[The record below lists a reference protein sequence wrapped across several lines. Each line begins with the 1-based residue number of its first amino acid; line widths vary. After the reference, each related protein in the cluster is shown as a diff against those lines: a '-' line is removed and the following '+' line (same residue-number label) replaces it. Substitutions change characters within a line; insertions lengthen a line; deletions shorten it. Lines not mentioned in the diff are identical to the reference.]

1 MVYVSPLTTQM
12 RLGRSSLALLLQKN
26 VVELRFRRR
35 IKKPGYRDHRR
46 MLCTNDMLLL
56 RSALGTTILNYKPPT
71 GPGLKYSPAAKNLI
85 SAWDIFLQDYR
96 MINCD
101 EVEVIATIQSTP
113 AEKFWQYFNESIM
126 PMTSQR
132 KAQIINT

>member
-1 MVYVSPLTTQM
+1 M
-12 RLGRSSLALLLQKN
+12 RLGRSALSLLLQKN

-35 IKKPGYRDHRR
+35 IRKPGFRDHRR

-56 RSALGTTILNYKPPT
+56 KSALGTSVLNYKPPS
-71 GPGLKYSPAAKNLI
+71 GAGLKYNPAAKNLI
-85 SAWDIFLQDYR
+85 QTWDIFLQDYR

-101 EVEVIATIQSTP
+101 EVEVIAIIQSTP
-113 AEKFWQYFNESIM
+113 ADKFWQYFNESIL

>member
-1 MVYVSPLTTQM
+1 M
-12 RLGRSSLALLLQKN
+12 RLGRNSLALLLQKN

-35 IKKPGYRDHRR
+35 IKKIGFKDHRR
-46 MLCTNDMLLL
+46 MLCTNDMTLL
-56 RSALGTTILNYKPPT
+56 RSTLGTSILHYRQPT

-85 SAWDIFLQDYR
+85 STWDIFLQDHR

-101 EVEVIATIQSTP
+101 EVETIAIIQSTP
-113 AEKFWQYFNESIM
+113 ADKFWKYFNESIM
-126 PMTSQR
+126 PMTAQQ

>member
-1 MVYVSPLTTQM
+1 M
-12 RLGRSSLALLLQKN
+12 RLGRSALSLLLQKN

-35 IKKPGYRDHRR
+35 IRKPGFQDHRR

-56 RSALGTTILNYKPPT
+56 KSALGTSILNYKPPS
-71 GPGLKYSPAAKNLI
+71 GAGLKYNPAAKNLVQT
-85 SAWDIFLQDYR
+85 WDIFLQDYR

-101 EVEVIATIQSTP
+101 EVEVIAIIQSTP
-113 AEKFWQYFNESIM
+113 ADKFWQYFNESIM